1 LDFATRDAFSIT
13 TRNEKRILQ
22 QESISLSE
30 PVGRLSKY
38 HTKNGRL
45 KKNRTQQRTTLY
57 VGLYYHIPA
66 RPLRYSNTS
75 QLSVPRVRKNFSSA
89 GFSVA
94 APGTHSHLA
103 FMLVHHHIHSV
114 VFLKPTVSTRP
125 SVPPIGSH
133 KCPRFGLWLT
143 LRTINDFTY
152 LLTYIC

>member
-1 LDFATRDAFSIT
+1 MDFATRDAFSIT

-22 QESISLSE
+22 QQSISLSE

-75 QLSVPRVRKNFSSA
+75 QLSGSPGPQKFFFSRFQRRCPWNSLPSGIHACSSSHTFRRLLKTHCFDEAFSSPYRLTQ
-89 GFSVA
+89 V
-94 APGTHSHLA
+94 PQIRPLA
-103 FMLVHHHIHSV
+103 DTAHY
-114 VFLKPTVSTRP
+114 K
-125 SVPPIGSH
+125 
-133 KCPRFGLWLT
+133 
-143 LRTINDFTY
+143 
-152 LLTYIC
+152 